1 MDNRASEVDRRRKL
15 TDLLIGFFETQH
27 LGVLATQ
34 KNGEPYASLVGV
46 AASPDLKH
54 LVFTTRRGSR
64 KYENLNAD
72 SRVAMLVDSRSN
84 RSSDFQEAIAVTVI
98 GRAEESRKTE
108 ENPLFGMYLS
118 KHPQLR
124 EFAMSPDCALVK
136 ITVEKYLIVSKFE
149 EVSELIP
156 LS

>member
-1 MDNRASEVDRRRKL
+1 MGNRTSEADRRRKL
-15 TDLLIGFFETQH
+15 TNLLTGLFETQN

-34 KNGEPYASLVGV
+34 SNGEPY
-46 AASPDLKH
+46 

-149 EVSELIP
+149 EVAELRP